1 MWPKKLTRQ
10 IAWSLGLGAVGATL
24 LALAV
29 ALSTL
34 RSGAVSHHFMDVT
47 FPAAMA
53 LGSVETGQAEVQREL
68 ATLVDAEALT
78 AADRAERLELLA
90 EALERVEEGLAA
102 YGKLPRTAA
111 LERLWTEARP
121 AVDGWLTAARSLSDA
136 LRGREALLA
145 GGASFADPRVA
156 EVRQRLLPRWVELV
170 HVAATSDA
178 KLMAVLDANAA
189 EAEAGRDVADA
200 ALSRAHALLLTGLVL
215 GIVVSA
221 LGGFVL
227 VQRLRHAVKA
237 LTREATRLT
246 GAAADGEL
254 SVRADPEAVYPDFRS
269 VVDGMNATM
278 DAFVEPIRL
287 TREYVDRISRG
298 DLPPPLEQ
306 AYRGEFDTIR
316 QALNR
321 CIGALDALLADV
333 NGLARAGAEGRLA
346 ERAEVGRHEGEFRAI
361 VVGLNATLD
370 AVTGPVTEAGRAM
383 AAISRGEIPAPLQ
396 AAWQGD
402 FARLRDDLNTATA
415 AMRALVDDAHALA
428 VAGAAGNLGARADA
442 ARHHGDF
449 RRIVEGMNESLE
461 ALTAPVTVAA
471 SALASVARGD
481 LPAEIAAPWTGDL
494 LRLRD
499 DLNTALRAIR
509 ALVEDA
515 DGLAAGAVGG
525 DLGRRAEAGR
535 HHGDFRRIVDGVNRT
550 LDAVSAP
557 VVEAGRV
564 LTSLAERDLTARM
577 SGAYAGDHAR
587 LASAL
592 NATADALEDALRQ
605 VAEASRQVS
614 GATEQIA
621 TSSHQVADGASQQA
635 ATLGEATARLGEV
648 ATGARHATERAGEAA
663 RISGQARQAAG
674 EGGAAVER
682 MRGAMGRIRHA
693 AEGTSAIIRDINEI
707 AFQTNLLALNAAVEA
722 ARAGEAGRGFAV
734 VAEEVRS
741 LALRSKDAAQ
751 RTEALIK
758 ESVSEAVAGES
769 TGDEVAGVLGRIS
782 GSVEQVST
790 IVGEIA
796 TSAGDQARALEAL
809 SGAVKDV
816 EKVTMHNAASAEESS
831 AASAQLSTEAARL
844 DEMVRGFRLNEAAA
858 ARLGTR
864 ARARELR
871 G

>member
-34 RSGAVSHHFMDVT
+34 RSGEVSHHFMDVT

-68 ATLVDAEALT
+68 ATLVDAEAFT
-78 AADRAERLELLA
+78 AADRAQRLELLA

-102 YGKLPRTAA
+102 YGKLPRTPS
-111 LERLWTEARP
+111 LERLWTEAMP
-121 AVDGWLTAARSLSDA
+121 AVDGWLAAARSLSDA
-136 LRGREALLA
+136 LREREALLA
-145 GGASFADPRVA
+145 GGAAFADPRVA

-178 KLMAVLDANAA
+178 KLMAVLDANGA
-189 EAEAGRDVADA
+189 EAVAGRDAADA

-215 GIVVSA
+215 GILVSA

-227 VQRLRHAVKA
+227 VQKLRHAVKA
-237 LTREATRLT
+237 LAREATRLT

-298 DLPPPLEQ
+298 DLPPPLER

-346 ERAEVGRHEGEFRAI
+346 ERAEVGHHEGEFRAI

-383 AAISRGEIPAPLQ
+383 TAISRGEIPAPLQ
-396 AAWQGD
+396 AAWKGD

-442 ARHHGDF
+442 ARHQGDF
-449 RRIVEGMNESLE
+449 RRIVEGMNTSLE

-471 SALASVARGD
+471 AALASVARGD
-481 LPAEIAAPWTGDL
+481 LPAEIAAPWNGDL

-525 DLGRRAEAGR
+525 DLGRRAESGR

-557 VVEAGRV
+557 VIEAGRV
-564 LTSLAERDLTARM
+564 LTALAERDLTARM

-758 ESVSEAVAGES
+758 ESVGEAVAGEA

-858 ARLGTR
+858 GRLGAR